1 MTTQEALQAA
11 EKLLQPITTE
21 FARPAP
27 DRLDAA
33 VSTDRLLAA
42 VTALRD
48 ARWGYLAV
56 VTGLDRP
63 AVAAKGDVPATPG
76 QVEILYHFCE
86 GGAVATLRV
95 KVPYDAAR
103 VPSVC
108 GLVPAATLYER
119 ELGEMFGVTVE
130 GTPVT
135 DHLLLPD
142 SWPQGV
148 YPLRKSFSGL
158 PKANS

>member
-1 MTTQEALQAA
+1 M
-11 EKLLQPITTE
+11 
-21 FARPAP
+21 
-27 DRLDAA
+27 
-33 VSTDRLLAA
+33 
-42 VTALRD
+42 
-48 ARWGYLAV
+48 
-56 VTGLDRP
+56 
-63 AVAAKGDVPATPG
+63 
-76 QVEILYHFCE
+76 
-86 GGAVATLRV
+86 
-95 KVPYDAAR
+95 PYDAAR